1 MNIITFFLKSDY
13 KYWNLLIILGVV
25 SFIIRLFFI
34 PYQIPITTDGID
46 YFAFSSVLSN
56 EKIFPEGYITT
67 NFGWP
72 IFLSIIFSF
81 SEHSNMLEMMDIQR
95 ITSSFL
101 STISI
106 IPIFLILKK
115 FFRKEV
121 ALVGAS
127 LFIFDPR
134 IIENSLLGITE
145 PLFILL
151 TTSIIFFVFFKKS
164 KFLSISF
171 IFAAFAT
178 IVRYEGALLFFPIIV
193 AFIINRDFKKKSII
207 NLFLGISAFMIILLI
222 INSTAYENKD
232 YGIFSSVV
240 GGGKYFSN
248 HIIAG
253 NPDIDDE
260 IFGENVENRFFIF
273 LQNSVEGYIK
283 FLGWIMIPIQLIFV
297 VTSIILISKKVNK
310 SRWIFF
316 TFFVFLSFSS
326 LYAFGRGIQ
335 DPRYLYSL
343 LPILCLFGCIFVDFL
358 RKKKFGNKI
367 LLLIPVIIFTSVLFI
382 DLNQSELKFEE
393 EFYLAS
399 KFLVKNAD
407 GVNDY
412 DRGKYLRPSIVEKN
426 WPNMSLKEGMKIGA
440 NEINVISSKGFTD
453 LDEYLIHGKKYNLT
467 HLIITNNDEGILK
480 NIFEKSNEIGFLKEV
495 YKSENEIVMIKIFE
509 IDYDRMIIHN

>member
-1 MNIITFFLKSDY
+1 LTNITTFFLKSNY
-13 KYWNLLIILGVV
+13 RYWNLLIILGIVG
-25 SFIIRLFFI
+25 FIIRLFFI

-46 YFAFSSVLSN
+46 YFAFSIVSSN
-56 EKIFPEGYITT
+56 EKIFPEGYIST

-81 SEHSNMLEMMDIQR
+81 SEHSDMLKMMDVQR
-95 ITSSFL
+95 IISSLL

-121 ALVGAS
+121 ALVGVS

-145 PLFILL
+145 PLFIFLI
-151 TTSIIFFVFFKKS
+151 TSVIFFVFFKKS
-164 KFLSISF
+164 KFLFISF
-171 IFAAFAT
+171 IFAAFAS
-178 IVRYEGALLFFPIIV
+178 IVRYEGLLLFFPIIV
-193 AFIINRDFKKKSII
+193 AFIINRDFEKKSII
-207 NLFLGISAFMIILLI
+207 KLFLGISAFVIILLI
-222 INSTAYENKD
+222 ISSITYEKND
-232 YGIFSSVV
+232 SFGILSSLV

-260 IFGENVENRFFIF
+260 FFGNNVENRFIIF

-297 VTSIILISKKVNK
+297 ITSIILISKKVSK
-310 SRWIFF
+310 SRCIFF

-343 LPILCLFGCIFVDFL
+343 IPILCLFGCIFVDFL

-367 LLLIPVIIFTSVLFI
+367 LLLIPIIIFTSVFFI
-382 DLNQSELKFEE
+382 DMNQSELEFED

-399 KFLVKNAD
+399 KFLVRNAD

-426 WPNMSLKEGMKIGA
+426 WPDMSLKEGMKIGA

-453 LDEYLIHGKKYNLT
+453 LKEYLIHGKKFNLT
-467 HLIITNNDEGILK
+467 HLIITNNEKGVLK
-480 NIFEKSNEIGFLKEV
+480 NIFEKSDEFKFLKEV
-495 YKSENEIVMIKIFE
+495 YKSENAMIKIFE
-509 IDYDRMIIHN
+509 IDYDEMVIHN